1 MRISSLTEDE
11 RFTILWFTALSPSLD
26 LMPIYLL
33 SKKLNLETLLIIK
46 SMWSCCA
53 NERPAKWTAND
64 NVESAAET
72 LRRSIWQIHI
82 SPSSVYSGFRLCPEP
97 RAAASAPHP
106 IPYDEYLTY
115 GAHLFCP
122 AEYLLPTEPLAGLRA
137 LCPFANTF
145 ARHKPYTSNVV

>member
-33 SKKLNLETLLIIK
+33 SKKLNLEMLLIIK

-97 RAAASAPHP
+97 RAAAWAPHP

-115 GAHLFCP
+115 GAPFLSRRIPSSYRTVSWFESLMP
-122 AEYLLPTEPLAGLRA
+122 FRKYL
-137 LCPFANTF
+137 C
-145 ARHKPYTSNVV
+145 TS